1 MEQETI
7 MQPDKCLTQPENIQQ
22 IRPIAEDYSPLSRTE
37 GSQNEDIEKLT
48 FPSSNETTAFSEP
61 SSHNQDIAFGGYTT
75 QPLHDAKLDFILSR
89 KGMNCSIKTINWY
102 QFMLG
107 KIISWLEQH
116 DVVQPSQI
124 TSYHVRL
131 FLSEMVK
138 EGHSDSYI
146 HAFARVIR
154 TFCHF
159 LLEEDYIEEEIRF
172 PMPRLAKKR
181 MPVLNEDQ
189 VQQILKACI
198 DRRDSALILLMVD
211 SGLRRNEVIALNW
224 GDIDLSSGIVRVEK
238 GKGGKARSVIIG
250 IRTRRALLKYR
261 GEINSHP
268 NQPALQTRDG
278 KRFTPSGLRSWLLR
292 ISNRADIHITPH
304 TLRRTFATL
313 SARSGMSL
321 IHLQGLMGHAS
332 IITTRDYIG
341 LSEEDLVNAHEKHG
355 PIDRIIG

>member
-7 MQPDKCLTQPENIQQ
+7 MHTDKCLSQPENNNQ
-22 IRPIAEDYSPLSRTE
+22 IEQLTDDLDLPYCTE
-37 GSQNEDIEKLT
+37 VSQSEEIKKRT
-48 FPSSNETTAFSEP
+48 FPSSNEVTAFSEP
-61 SSHNQDIAFGGYTT
+61 SSENQDIAFGGYAT

-89 KGMNCSIKTINWY
+89 KGMNCSEKTINWY

-124 TSYHVRL
+124 TSYHVRF

-138 EGHSDSYI
+138 AGYSDSYI

-154 TFCHF
+154 TFSHF
-159 LLEEDYIEEEIRF
+159 LLEEGYIEEAIRF
-172 PMPRLAKKR
+172 QMPRLSKKR
-181 MPVLNEDQ
+181 MPVYSEED
-189 VQQILKACI
+189 VTQILKACI
-198 DRRDSALILLMVD
+198 DKRERAFILLMID
-211 SGLRRNEVIALNW
+211 SGLRRNEVITLNW
-224 GDIDLSSGIVRVEK
+224 GDVDLSSGIVRVEK

-250 IRTRRALLKYR
+250 IGTRRALLKYR
-261 GEINSHP
+261 GEINSQHD
-268 NQPALQTRDG
+268 QPVFQTRDG

-292 ISNRADIHITPH
+292 MSKRAGIPITPH

-321 IHLQGLMGHAS
+321 VHLQGLMGHAS

-341 LSEEDLVNAHEKHG
+341 LSEEDLVRAHEKHG
-355 PIDRIIG
+355 PVDRIIR

>member
-7 MQPDKCLTQPENIQQ
+7 MQHDRCLTQPETIERIGQ
-22 IRPIAEDYSPLSRTE
+22 IAEVHCPAPCIEIT
-37 GSQNEDIEKLT
+37 QNGDIEKLT
-48 FPSSNETTAFSEP
+48 FPSSNKTTALSEL
-61 SSHNQDIAFGGYTT
+61 SSGNQNISFGGYDS
-75 QPLHDAKLDFILSR
+75 QLLHDAKLDFILSR
-89 KGMNCSIKTINWY
+89 NGMNCSKKTINWY

-107 KIISWLEQH
+107 KIISWLEQQN
-116 DVVQPSQI
+116 VLQPSQI
-124 TSYHVRL
+124 TSYHVRF

-146 HAFARVIR
+146 HAFARVFR

-159 LLEEDYIEEEIRF
+159 LLDEGYIEEKIRF
-172 PMPRLAKKR
+172 PMPKLAKKR

-189 VQQILKACI
+189 VQHILKTCI
-198 DRRDSALILLMVD
+198 DKRDRALILLMVD

-250 IRTRRALLKYR
+250 IGTRRALLKYR
-261 GEINSHP
+261 GEIISLP
-268 NQPALQTRDG
+268 DQPVIQTRDG

-292 ISNRADIHITPH
+292 ISERAGIHITPH

-341 LSEEDLVNAHEKHG
+341 LSEEDLISAHEKHG
-355 PIDRIIG
+355 PVDRIIG